1 MRNGAQRVA
10 RIKHLYELYLLRTL
24 MGSASGHNLARTRY
38 RNLLLLWL
46 YSDPT
51 LRESL
56 IRSLGAVQSC
66 MPLKGREII
75 MLESC
80 QNAQERWGG
89 VHKLIDRW
97 LEDRQKL
104 VSHYDGLGDTP
115 ETLAKDRKAL
125 QEFCGVLV
133 DYVSAGHFEVY
144 EQLTSEAKAF
154 EDERGLE
161 LAKQIYPRID
171 VITEF
176 ALAFNDRCDKGD
188 CSDCSVVA
196 AEFKKLGSLLHER
209 FELEDCLIEVLH
221 NSHKTQDAIQA

>member
-1 MRNGAQRVA
+1 
-10 RIKHLYELYLLRTL
+10 
-24 MGSASGHNLARTRY
+24 
-38 RNLLLLWL
+38 
-46 YSDPT
+46 
-51 LRESL
+51 
-56 IRSLGAVQSC
+56 
-66 MPLKGREII
+66 

-154 EDERGLE
+154 GDEGGLE
-161 LAKQIYPRID
+161 LAKTIYPRID